1 MTFKVSYVDFSQ
13 QYAQQREKILDSL
26 DQTMA
31 SGQYILGEAVQ
42 QFEKSFAQLCQ
53 TKYAIGVANG
63 TDALVLSLK
72 AFGIGQGDEVITTP
86 NSWIS
91 SASCIALV
99 GATPVFVDVR
109 DDQNMDPVQLE
120 KAITPQ
126 TKAVIPVHLTGKIA
140 DMEAILEIAAQ
151 NKLAVIEDAAQA
163 VGAKYKGKM
172 AGSIG
177 QLGCF
182 SLHPLKNLN
191 GAGDAGAIVTS
202 DSKLAEKLLL
212 LRNHGLKSRDE
223 ILFWGY
229 NSRLDSLQA
238 SILNCRLPEL
248 SQVIEQRRQFAT
260 IYRNKLE
267 HVVGCPDDAVGCY
280 DTYHLFVIQTPQR
293 DHLKSFL
300 DKQGIQTSIHYPVP
314 IHLQPCAK
322 YLGYRPGSF
331 VNVEQQSKQILSL
344 PIHNGLLESEVEWVA
359 DSIVDFFKHIDS

>member
-99 GATPVFVDVR
+99 GATPVFVDVK

-163 VGAKYKGKM
+163 V
-172 AGSIG
+172 
-177 QLGCF
+177 C
-182 SLHPLKNLN
+182 
-191 GAGDAGAIVTS
+191 
-202 DSKLAEKLLL
+202 
-212 LRNHGLKSRDE
+212 
-223 ILFWGY
+223 
-229 NSRLDSLQA
+229 
-238 SILNCRLPEL
+238 
-248 SQVIEQRRQFAT
+248 
-260 IYRNKLE
+260 
-267 HVVGCPDDAVGCY
+267 
-280 DTYHLFVIQTPQR
+280 
-293 DHLKSFL
+293 
-300 DKQGIQTSIHYPVP
+300 
-314 IHLQPCAK
+314 
-322 YLGYRPGSF
+322 
-331 VNVEQQSKQILSL
+331 QI
-344 PIHNGLLESEVEWVA
+344 
-359 DSIVDFFKHIDS
+359 